1 MNDLQRIVC
10 EWCKGQNLTAAKA
23 CVFCGAPLDISVGM
37 QLHFEHPAGTWR
49 AWRSWGNRYV
59 WLRLWGPGR
68 VAIQSAYEL
77 FEDPGRD
84 LVNHSSAT
92 RRQWS

>member
-23 CVFCGAPLDISVGM
+23 CAFCGAPLDISVGM

-49 AWRSWGNRYV
+49 A
-59 WLRLWGPGR
+59 
-68 VAIQSAYEL
+68 
-77 FEDPGRD
+77 
-84 LVNHSSAT
+84 
-92 RRQWS
+92 